1 MFTYQIS
8 YILRNLRAL
17 QESGK
22 ATLTEEELKKELRKS
37 IVAYTPDKKN

>member
-22 ATLTEEELKKELRKS
+22 ATITEKELKEELKKS
-37 IVAYTPDKKN
+37 VVAYTPDKKN